1 MGQMILLS
9 LFSGSFFTIKNGLI
23 VALIVGFLCLFLLIA
38 FVWYYFATKWTDK
51 DIKKIINS
59 SIKEPSGSVHEAI
72 RKMILDDYDIMNH
85 LSSRNHSNQSPT
97 QAEIERIV
105 QKQVDKALE
114 GLQKKQYDEF
124 IQPVA
129 DEAKP
134 VEEVSKSN
142 SSFLYAS
149 CVDEKKRSFYT
160 VTKFPDKDTIFILE
174 LNPEDENEATF
185 TVYDK
190 VFKKVIGEQGYLRD
204 GCTIENPGM
213 NTTTRVRTKEPGLTY
228 CKNGEW
234 VVKEQAKVK
243 FE

>member
-1 MGQMILLS
+1 MEQMILLS

-38 FVWYYFATKWTDK
+38 IVWIYLATKITEDDITDI
-51 DIKKIINS
+51 IKE
-59 SIKEPSGSVHEAI
+59 SIKQRNGQIHKAI
-72 RKMILDDYDIMNH
+72 KNMVLEDNEISRY
-85 LSSRNHSNQSPT
+85 LSSHDHSDYSLYK
-97 QAEIERIV
+97 AEIERIV
-105 QKQVDKALE
+105 QQKVDKALE
-114 GLQKKQYDEF
+114 DIQKKQRDGFSLPVTDEL
-124 IQPVA
+124 
-129 DEAKP
+129 KP
-134 VEEVSKSN
+134 VEEVSKTN
-142 SSFLYAS
+142 SAFLYAS

-160 VTKFPDKDTIFILE
+160 VTKNPDKDTVFILE

-213 NTTTRVRTKEPGLTY
+213 NTTTIVRTIEPGLTY

-234 VVKEQAKVK
+234 VVKEQAKVR

>member
-1 MGQMILLS
+1 MELMILLS
-9 LFSGSFFTIKNGLI
+9 MFSGSFFTIKNGLI

-38 FVWYYFATKWTDK
+38 FAWYYFETKRTDK

-85 LSSRNHSNQSPT
+85 LSSRDHSNQSPT

-114 GLQKKQYDEF
+114 GFQKKHVDEF

-134 VEEVSKSN
+134 VEEVTKPN
-142 SSFLYAS
+142 SAFLYAS
-149 CVDEKKRSFYT
+149 VWMRKNA
-160 VTKFPDKDTIFILE
+160 VFI
-174 LNPEDENEATF
+174 
-185 TVYDK
+185 
-190 VFKKVIGEQGYLRD
+190 Q
-204 GCTIENPGM
+204 
-213 NTTTRVRTKEPGLTY
+213 
-228 CKNGEW
+228 
-234 VVKEQAKVK
+234 
-243 FE
+243 

>member
-1 MGQMILLS
+1 MEQMIMLS

-23 VALIVGFLCLFLLIA
+23 IALIVGLLCLFLLIA
-38 FVWYYFATKWTDK
+38 FVWYYFATKRTDK
-51 DIKKIINS
+51 DIKRIIIS

-72 RKMILDDYDIMNH
+72 RKMVLDDYDIMNH
-85 LSSRNHSNQSPT
+85 LSSQNHSNQSLT
-97 QAEIERIV
+97 QADIERTV
-105 QKQVDKALE
+105 QKQVDKVLE
-114 GLQKKQYDEF
+114 GIQKKQRGEF
-124 IQPVA
+124 IQPIT
-129 DEAKP
+129 DEPKS
-134 VEEVSKSN
+134 VEGVSKLN
-142 SSFLYAS
+142 SAFLYAS
-149 CVDEKKRSFYT
+149 CVDERKHSFYT
-160 VTKFPDKDTIFILE
+160 VTKTPDKDTVFVLE

-213 NTTTRVRTKEPGLTY
+213 NTTTIVKTIEPGLTY